1 MKTDRESELETC
13 EQQRVGVV
21 KHARILALRA
31 HWQSANRGPC
41 GPVARYGYLFGAR
54 GCGVVIRAYWLDKQ
68 RVTHQGNMKNLIDA
82 AIETGNFNTLL
93 SAFKS
98 ASLIDM
104 LRSPGQ
110 YTIFAPTDAA
120 FKRLPAGS
128 LDALFKDARTL
139 KPFIC
144 NHIMSGVKA
153 ANDILPGELK
163 PLEGETLRASLH
175 GSAVHINGA
184 TIVQADIHAT
194 NGVIHAI
201 DEVLVPLNPILAA
214 VA

>member
-1 MKTDRESELETC
+1 
-13 EQQRVGVV
+13 
-21 KHARILALRA
+21 
-31 HWQSANRGPC
+31 
-41 GPVARYGYLFGAR
+41 
-54 GCGVVIRAYWLDKQ
+54 
-68 RVTHQGNMKNLIDA
+68 MKNLIEA
-82 AIETGNFNTLL
+82 ALEVGNFRTLL

-128 LDALFKDARTL
+128 LDALFKDSRTL
-139 KPFIC
+139 KPFLC
-144 NHIMSGVKA
+144 NHIMNGVKA

-163 PLEGETLRASLH
+163 PMEGRPLRATLH
-175 GSAVHINGA
+175 GSAIHINGA
-184 TIVQADIHAT
+184 TIIESDIRAT
-194 NGVIHAI
+194 NGIIHAI
-201 DEVLVPLNPILAA
+201 DDVLVPLNPILAA

>member
-1 MKTDRESELETC
+1 
-13 EQQRVGVV
+13 
-21 KHARILALRA
+21 
-31 HWQSANRGPC
+31 
-41 GPVARYGYLFGAR
+41 
-54 GCGVVIRAYWLDKQ
+54 
-68 RVTHQGNMKNLIDA
+68 MKNLIEA
-82 AIETGNFNTLL
+82 ATDVGNFKTLL
-93 SAFKS
+93 SAFKA

-139 KPFIC
+139 KPFLC
-144 NHIMSGVKA
+144 NHMMVGVKA
-153 ANDILPGELK
+153 ANDILPGELT
-163 PLEGETLRASLH
+163 PLEGKTLRATLD
-175 GSAVHINGA
+175 GSAVLINGA
-184 TIVQADIHAT
+184 QIVKSDIRAT

-201 DEVLVPLNPILAA
+201 DDILVPLNPILAA

>member
-1 MKTDRESELETC
+1 
-13 EQQRVGVV
+13 
-21 KHARILALRA
+21 
-31 HWQSANRGPC
+31 
-41 GPVARYGYLFGAR
+41 
-54 GCGVVIRAYWLDKQ
+54 
-68 RVTHQGNMKNLIDA
+68 MKNIIDA
-82 AIETGNFNTLL
+82 AVQAGNFTTLL
-93 SAFKS
+93 SAFKA

-139 KPFIC
+139 KPFLC
-144 NHIMSGVKA
+144 NHMMRGVKA
-153 ANDILPGELK
+153 ANDILPGELI
-163 PLEGETLRASLH
+163 PLEGKTLRATLN
-175 GSAVHINGA
+175 GSAVLINGA
-184 TIVQADIHAT
+184 QIVQSDIRAT

-201 DEVLVPLNPILAA
+201 DDVLVPLNPILAA

>member
-1 MKTDRESELETC
+1 MKTIIDVAAETDNF
-13 EQQRVGVV
+13 
-21 KHARILALRA
+21 RI
-31 HWQSANRGPC
+31 
-41 GPVARYGYLFGAR
+41 
-54 GCGVVIRAYWLDKQ
+54 
-68 RVTHQGNMKNLIDA
+68 
-82 AIETGNFNTLL
+82 LL
-93 SAFKS
+93 SAFKA

-110 YTIFAPTDAA
+110 YTVFAPTDEA

-139 KPFIC
+139 KPFLC
-144 NHIMSGVKA
+144 NHIMKGLVA

-163 PLEGETLRASLH
+163 PLEGRTLRASLD
-175 GSAVHINGA
+175 GSRININGA
-184 TIVQADIHAT
+184 TIVAPDMRAT

-201 DEVLVPLNPILAA
+201 DAVLIPLNPILAA